1 MAQKTEKL
9 NELVHKQLIDLET
22 EMNNL
27 VFTIGQAHLKMREIE
42 TQLKTFQ
49 EKFDKKNEQMGDI
62 LKGLQLKYPNGQ
74 VKLEDGTVVFE
85 EN

>member
-1 MAQKTEKL
+1 MAKKTEKL
-9 NELVHKQLIDLET
+9 NDLVYKQLIDLEA

-27 VFTIGQAHLKMREIE
+27 VFTIGQAHLKIRETQ

-62 LKGLQLKYPNGQ
+62 LKDLQTKYPNGQ
-74 VKLEDGTVVFE
+74 IELKNGTITFE

>member
-1 MAQKTEKL
+1 MAKKTEKL
-9 NELVHKQLIDLET
+9 NDLVYKQLIDLET

-27 VFTIGQAHLKMREIE
+27 VFTVGQAHLKIRETE
-42 TQLKTFQ
+42 TQLKTLQ

-62 LKGLQLKYPNGQ
+62 LKSLQTKYPNGQ
-74 VKLEDGTVVFE
+74 IQLKDGTIIFE